1 MPRKK
6 KKIVEEIFKAPS
18 TVLDKAVRAVERE
31 ERAIEK
37 KKTFRRAKEFMGALG
52 PGLTTGAA
60 DDDPSGIATYS
71 QVGAKL
77 GFQFLWLSVFTF
89 PFMSIVQEMCAR
101 IGLITGQG
109 LAANIRR
116 HYSRPVLYTIAL
128 LLFIANT
135 FNIAADLGAMSA
147 ATKLLLPRVPGA
159 LLITIFAVFIV
170 ALQIFTS
177 YAKYAKILKY
187 MTFALF
193 SYVLTAFAVH
203 LNWADALRHTVIPS
217 FHFTFDEIFLLSA
230 FLGTTISPYLFFWQ
244 TAQEVEEEILK
255 GRKTIALRKTLTNA
269 EEIRSMRQDVWSGM
283 FFSNLVNF
291 FIMATCAATL
301 FSHGITTIVSA
312 DQAALALRPFAGD
325 LTYFFFALGI
335 IGTGLLAVPV
345 LAGSSAYVIA
355 ESLQWK
361 QGLFLKLRQARAFYG
376 VIIVSVFIGLIGNFF
391 HIDPIKALIY
401 SAILNGLISPI
412 VLFFIIRMSSNQKI
426 MASHTNKPLV
436 TIGGWFIM
444 CVMAFASV
452 GAIASMFF

>member
-1 MPRKK
+1 MPK
-6 KKIVEEIFKAPS
+6 KKIVEEVFKAPS
-18 TVLDKAVRAVERE
+18 TVLDKAVRAVERGE
-31 ERAIEK
+31 KKIQK
-37 KKTFRRAKEFMGALG
+37 KKTFRRAKEFMTALG

-71 QVGAKL
+71 QVGARV
-77 GFQFLWLSVFTF
+77 GFQFLWLSLFTF

-101 IGLITGQG
+101 IGMVTGQG

-116 HYSRPVLYTIAL
+116 HYARPVLYSVAV

-147 ATKLLLPRVPGA
+147 ATRLLLPQIPSG
-159 LLITIFAVFIV
+159 LLITLFAIFIV

-177 YAKYAKILKY
+177 YKSYARILKY

-203 LNWADALRHTVIPS
+203 LNWADALRHAVVPS
-217 FHFTFDEIFLLSA
+217 FNFTFDEVFLLSA

-255 GRKTIALRKTLTNA
+255 GRVTIASRKVLTDA
-269 EEIRSMRQDVWSGM
+269 QELRSMRQDVWSGM

-301 FSHGITTIVSA
+301 FANGITTIVSA
-312 DQAALALRPFAGD
+312 DEAAMALRPFAGD

-345 LAGSSAYVIA
+345 LAGSSAYVLA
-355 ESLQWK
+355 ESLRWK
-361 QGLFLKLRQARAFYG
+361 EGLYLKLRQARAFYG

-401 SAILNGLISPI
+401 SAILNGVISPI
-412 VLFFIIRMSSNQKI
+412 ILFFIIRLSSNKKV
-426 MASHTNKPLV
+426 MSAHTNKPLI
-436 TIGGWFIM
+436 TMGGWFIM
-444 CVMAFASV
+444 VIMTLASI
-452 GAIASMFF
+452 GAILSFFY